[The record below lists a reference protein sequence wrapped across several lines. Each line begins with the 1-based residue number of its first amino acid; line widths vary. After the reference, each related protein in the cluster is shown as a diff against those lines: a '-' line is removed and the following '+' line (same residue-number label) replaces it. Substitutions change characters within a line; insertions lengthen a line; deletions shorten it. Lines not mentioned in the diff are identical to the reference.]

1 MVGSYASEIWSALGG
16 LIAGA
21 VGGSLV
27 TLRITRN
34 HSATGNGRI
43 VNQSGS
49 RVKGDQVGGNKTG
62 K

>member
-1 MVGSYASEIWSALGG
+1 MESYASEIWSALGG
-16 LIAGA
+16 LLAGA
-21 VGGSLV
+21 FGGSLL

-34 HSATGNGRI
+34 TTASGNGRV

-49 RVKGDQVGGNKTG
+49 QVKGDQVGGNKSG

>member
-1 MVGSYASEIWSALGG
+1 MESYASEIWSALGG
-16 LIAGA
+16 LLAGTL
-21 VGGSLV
+21 GGSLL

-34 HSATGNGRI
+34 TTASGNSKV

-49 RVKGDQVGGNKTG
+49 KVKGDQVGGNKTV

>member
-1 MVGSYASEIWSALGG
+1 MDAYVSEIWSALGG
-16 LIAGA
+16 LIAGLL
-21 VGGSLV
+21 GGSLL

-34 HSATGNGRI
+34 NSASGNGRV

>member
-1 MVGSYASEIWSALGG
+1 MQAYASEIWSAVGG
-16 LIAGA
+16 LVAGA
-21 VGGSLV
+21 LGGSLF

-34 HSATGNGRI
+34 NSVSGSGRF

-49 RVKGDQVGGNKTG
+49 RVKGDQVAGNKTG